1 MVQAVESKPL
11 SRIPFRVEDE
21 LMIASMARWMGFIG
35 WFVMVVSAI
44 GLFFILLGSLFCMF
58 VLGSSEQM
66 LEKMGSFGEF
76 LQANQ
81 STLAFLFAALLLLN
95 SMQIAA
101 GYYLYWASRD
111 FDNVARTDEADQDF
125 LASGLTRLRDAAK
138 ISTTVALFQLL
149 VNILA
154 GLALTDLQKL
164 AG

>member
-1 MVQAVESKPL
+1 MTKESL

-35 WFVMVVSAI
+35 WFVMIVSAI
-44 GLFFILLGSLFCMF
+44 GVFFIVLGMLFCLL
-58 VLGSSEQM
+58 VLGSGGEF

-76 LQANQ
+76 LRANQ

-95 SMQIAA
+95 SLQIAA

-111 FDNVARTDEADQDF
+111 FDNVARTNEADQDY
-125 LASGLTRLRDAAK
+125 LASGLTRLRNCAK
-138 ISTTVALFQLL
+138 ISTTVAIFQLL